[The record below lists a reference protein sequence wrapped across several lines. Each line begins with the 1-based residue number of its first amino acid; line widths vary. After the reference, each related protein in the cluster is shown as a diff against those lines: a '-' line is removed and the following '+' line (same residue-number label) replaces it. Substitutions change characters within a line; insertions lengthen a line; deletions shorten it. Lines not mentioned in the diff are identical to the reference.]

1 MVRRNKVNIF
11 SVSVSRKRFN
21 PLYDTMINTSPTI
34 YNKVNTTVKAKQDH
48 TVLTQLRL
56 MKLAILLL
64 ILISIASLFIS
75 VYVVIAFS
83 DGKSSLSHQSSMI
96 ELS

>member
-1 MVRRNKVNIF
+1 M
-11 SVSVSRKRFN
+11 SRKRFN

-83 DGKSSLSHQSSMI
+83 DGKSSLSHQTSMI
-96 ELS
+96 ELSWKWWFKIIP

>member
-1 MVRRNKVNIF
+1 M
-11 SVSVSRKRFN
+11 SRKRFN

-34 YNKVNTTVKAKQDH
+34 YNKVNTTVKAKQDQ

-64 ILISIASLFIS
+64 IFISIASLFIS

-83 DGKSSLSHQSSMI
+83 DGKLFHLKSSSSHEI
-96 ELS
+96 F

>member
-83 DGKSSLSHQSSMI
+83 DGKSSLSHQTSMI